1 MKKFISLLLI
11 SLTLSFNAVA
21 QSTDLI
27 TREQAI
33 EIAKHVAIN
42 EGANLE
48 NNYRNEIHAEF
59 NEDEGWIVRF
69 SGDLLS
75 NEGHLQAHAIL
86 WVVLSEAGERKYV
99 FSHIY

>member
-1 MKKFISLLLI
+1 MKKILICAAFILSLIPLAY
-11 SLTLSFNAVA
+11 T
-21 QSTDLI
+21 QPTDLI
-27 TREQAI
+27 TRDQAI
-33 EIAKHVAIN
+33 EIAKHIAIN

-48 NNYRNEIHAEF
+48 KSYRNEIHAEF

-75 NEGHLQAHAIL
+75 NESRLQAHAIL

-99 FSHIY
+99 FSHLY